1 MSATRATTQEAD
13 SLAIAASARWSFD
26 RLSRVKSRGRIRL
39 LIAAALTFL
48 GGVIYAR
55 WPRRPLPANARADRV
70 IVRKNLRTLELYQG
84 ERLLRAY
91 SIALGRNPSGHK
103 RQEGDGRTPEG
114 RYVLDYRNPRSSYH
128 KALHVSYP
136 SAADTSAA
144 HDRGVSPGGLIMV
157 HGVRNGLGFVG
168 RLHRIFDWTDGC
180 IAVTDA
186 EIDEIWR
193 AVPDGTPIEIGP

>member
-1 MSATRATTQEAD
+1 MK
-13 SLAIAASARWSFD
+13 F
-26 RLSRVKSRGRIRL
+26 RGRIRL

-48 GGVIYAR
+48 GGVIYAQ
-55 WPRRPLPANARADRV
+55 WPRESLPANTRADRV
-70 IVRKNLRTLELYQG
+70 VVRKGERRLELYQG
-84 ERLLRAY
+84 ATLLRTYA
-91 SIALGRNPSGHK
+91 IALGRVPRGPK
-103 RQEGDGRTPEG
+103 QQEGDGRTPEG
-114 RYVLDYRNPRSSYH
+114 HYLLDYRNPRSSYH

-136 SAADTSAA
+136 SAADTLAA
-144 HDRGVSPGGLIMV
+144 RNRGVSPGGLIML

-193 AVPDGTPIEIGP
+193 SVTDGTPIEIQP

>member
-1 MSATRATTQEAD
+1 
-13 SLAIAASARWSFD
+13 
-26 RLSRVKSRGRIRL
+26 VKLRGRLRL
-39 LIAAALTFL
+39 LAAATLTVV
-48 GGVIYAR
+48 GGVIYAQ
-55 WPRRPLPANARADRV
+55 WPRKPLPADAQADRV
-70 IVRKNLRTLELYQG
+70 IVRKSARLLELYRG
-84 ERLLRAY
+84 TKLLRTYA
-91 SIALGRNPSGHK
+91 IALGRNPLGHK
-103 RQEGDGRTPEG
+103 QQEGDGRTPEG

-136 SAADTSAA
+136 SPADTSAA
-144 HDRGVSPGGLIMV
+144 QSRGVSAGGFIMV

-193 AVPDGTPIEIGP
+193 SVADGTPIDIEP

>member
-1 MSATRATTQEAD
+1 MK
-13 SLAIAASARWSFD
+13 F
-26 RLSRVKSRGRIRL
+26 RGRIRL

-48 GGVIYAR
+48 GGAIYAQ
-55 WPRRPLPANARADRV
+55 WPREPLPANTRADRV
-70 IVRKNLRTLELYQG
+70 VVRKGERRLELYQG
-84 ERLLRAY
+84 AKLLRTYA
-91 SIALGRNPSGHK
+91 IALGRVPRGPK
-103 RQEGDGRTPEG
+103 QQEGDGRTPEG
-114 RYVLDYRNPRSSYH
+114 HYVLDYRNPRSSYH

-136 SAADTSAA
+136 SAADTLAA
-144 HDRGVSPGGLIMV
+144 RNRGVSPGGLIML

-193 AVPDGTPIEIGP
+193 SVTDGTSIEIQP